1 MALLKRAIAFWY
13 QIRFCQGGEIQ
24 AVKVI
29 ILRFRVRGASD
40 RKASPLFRRQLDLDF
55 VGDGACNLALQTQ
68 NIANAAIVFLS
79 PQLALTESLRQVYR
93 YPHPVPGAYDRTLQ
107 YGVHF
112 QFPGDLS

>member
-1 MALLKRAIAFWY
+1 M
-13 QIRFCQGGEIQ
+13 
-24 AVKVI
+24 KVI

-79 PQLALTESLRQVYR
+79 PQLALTESLRQVT
-93 YPHPVPGAYDRTLQ
+93 VIRTRSPERTTVRSSTASTFSSPAISRSDFLLAL
-107 YGVHF
+107 YCITDWREITRGC
-112 QFPGDLS
+112 